1 MIHANKFI
9 QVLLDRVAISLNFRH
24 SYTCNWIVLL
34 GIASVF
40 GTLSFVPPVRS
51 QARTVTSSA
60 TLGVIAHQAM
70 VDIFR
75 RKDTAA
81 VARYFDEGLVQHD
94 PKLADGLG
102 GMKLFAAEIARSPS
116 ADITI
121 YRTLVDDSIVLLH
134 SRYQGV
140 PRYGGPVIAFD
151 LFRFKDDKIVEHWG
165 GQQPEEPPNPSGR
178 TEVDGPTVVLD
189 RELTEAN
196 RALVQTYR
204 ETVFVSLRFDRI
216 EEFIDGARYAQHA
229 SKIGD
234 GIAGLRNRITSVAK
248 AGGQLNIAA
257 RRYLADGNFVLVLS
271 EGDLPTGATAIY
283 DLFRVENGKI
293 VEHWDV
299 LAPIPP
305 RAEWKNVNG
314 PF

>member
-24 SYTCNWIVLL
+24 IYTCNWIVLL

-60 TLGVIAHQAM
+60 TLGVIARQAM

-75 RKDTAA
+75 RKDTTAA
-81 VARYFDEGLVQHD
+81 ARYFDEGLLQHD

-102 GMKLFAAEIARSPS
+102 GMKLFAAEIAGSPS

-121 YRTLVDDSIVLLH
+121 YRTLVDSNIVLLH

-140 PRYGGPVIAFD
+140 PHYGGPVIAFD

-196 RALVQTYR
+196 RALVRTYR

-216 EEFIDGARYAQHA
+216 EEFVDGARYAQHA

-305 RAEWKNVNG
+305 RAEWKNANG